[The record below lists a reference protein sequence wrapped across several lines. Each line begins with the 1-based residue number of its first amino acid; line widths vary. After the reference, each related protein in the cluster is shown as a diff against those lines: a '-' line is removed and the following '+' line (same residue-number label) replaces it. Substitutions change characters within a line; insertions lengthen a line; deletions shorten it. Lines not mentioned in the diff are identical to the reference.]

1 MHEDVADPG
10 YRGRMVV
17 ELTVEQARRIAVRA
31 QALEAARPADVV
43 DVVRRLTFVKVDPV
57 SAIAPN
63 ADVVLWSRLGEDY
76 EPTDLTRGLEVDR
89 TLFELDLM
97 VRPMEDLRLFRPSMR
112 RWPKHERTRNW
123 IEANDAFRRDILIR
137 LTGDGPLPA
146 TEIADTSAV
155 PWSSTGWTNDRN
167 VTIML
172 ECLMMRGD
180 LAVSARRDG
189 QRLWDLAERVY
200 PEVPELDASEA
211 YVMRNERRL
220 ASLGI
225 LRERKAAGS
234 PSEPI
239 DTRGIG
245 EAATIAGLRGGW
257 RVDPAALQHVDE
269 PLAERTALLSPL
281 DRLVFDRRRLEEL
294 FGFEYVLEMYKPR
307 DQRRWGYWAMPIL
320 HGDRLIGKVDATA
333 DRAGGVLRVDAIH
346 EDEPFTRDL
355 VEAVFG
361 ELDSLAG
368 WLGLD
373 IGGRAVGLA

>member
-43 DVVRRLTFVKVDPV
+43 GVVRRLTFVKVDPV

-137 LTGDGPLPA
+137 FSGDGPLPA
-146 TEIADTSAV
+146 SDIPDTSAV
-155 PWSSTGWTNDRN
+155 AWSSTGWTNDRN

-180 LAVSARRDG
+180 IAVSARRDG

-200 PEVPELDASEA
+200 PDVPELDASEA
-211 YVMRNERRL
+211 HVLRNERRL

-245 EAATIAGLRGGW
+245 EPALVEGLRGSW
-257 RVDPAALQHVDE
+257 RVDPDALEHVDE

-281 DRLVFDRRRLEEL
+281 DRLVFDRKRLEEL

-333 DRAGGVLRVDAIH
+333 DRARGVLRVDAIH
-346 EDEPFTRDL
+346 EDEPFTREL

-368 WLGLD
+368 WLGLE
-373 IGGRAVGLA
+373 IGGRAVGLE

>member
-1 MHEDVADPG
+1 
-10 YRGRMVV
+10 MVV

-31 QALEAARPADVV
+31 QALEAQRPAGVLDAI
-43 DVVRRLTFVKVDPV
+43 RRLTFVKVDPV

-76 EPTDLTRGLEVDR
+76 DSADLTRGLEVDR

-97 VRPMEDLRLFRPSMR
+97 VRPIEDLRLFRPSMR
-112 RWPKHERTRNW
+112 RWPKYERTRNW

-180 LAVSARRDG
+180 IAVSARRDG
-189 QRLWDLAERVY
+189 QRLWDLAERVF
-200 PEVPELDASEA
+200 PDVPELDASEA

-245 EAATIAGLRGGW
+245 EAATVAGLRGSW
-257 RVDPAALQHVDE
+257 RVDPVALQHVDE

-294 FGFEYVLEMYKPR
+294 FGFEYVLETYKPR

-333 DRAGGVLRVDAIH
+333 DRAAGVLRVDAIH
-346 EDEPFTRDL
+346 EDEPFTREL

-368 WLGLD
+368 WLGLE

>member
-1 MHEDVADPG
+1 
-10 YRGRMVV
+10 MVV

-31 QALEAARPADVV
+31 QALEAKRPGGVLDAID
-43 DVVRRLTFVKVDPV
+43 RLTFVKVDPV
-57 SAIAPN
+57 SAVAPS
-63 ADVVLWSRLGEDY
+63 ADVVLWSRLGEAYDPA
-76 EPTDLTRGLEVDR
+76 EVTARLEVDR

-97 VRPMEDLRLFRPSMR
+97 VRPMDDLRLFRPMMR

-123 IEANDAFRRDILIR
+123 IEANDAFRRDIVVR
-137 LTGDGPLPA
+137 LSGSGPLPA
-146 TEIADTSAV
+146 TEIPDTAAV

-180 LAVSARRDG
+180 IAMSARRDG

-200 PEVPELDASEA
+200 PEVPELEASDA
-211 YVMRNERRL
+211 YVQRNERRL

-225 LRERKAAGS
+225 LRERKAGGS
-234 PSEPI
+234 PAEPI

-245 EAATIAGLRGGW
+245 EPARVEGLRGTW
-257 RVDPAALQHVDE
+257 RVDPGALEHVDE
-269 PLAERTALLSPL
+269 PLAGRTALLSPL
-281 DRLVFDRRRLEEL
+281 DRLVFDRKRLEEL
-294 FGFEYVLEMYKPR
+294 FGYEYVLEMYKPR

-333 DRAGGVLRVDAIH
+333 DRAAGMLRVDAIH

-355 VEAVFG
+355 VEAVFE

>member
-1 MHEDVADPG
+1 
-10 YRGRMVV
+10 MVV

-31 QALEAARPADVV
+31 QALEATRPADVL
-43 DVVRRLTFVKVDPV
+43 DVARRLTFVKVDPV

-63 ADVVLWSRLGEDY
+63 ADVVLWSRLGEGYDPA
-76 EPTDLTRGLEVDR
+76 ELTRGLEVDR

-123 IEANDAFRRDILIR
+123 IEANDMFRRDILVR
-137 LTGDGPLPA
+137 LSGSGPLPA
-146 TEIADTSAV
+146 SEIPDTSAV
-155 PWSSTGWTNDRN
+155 AWSSTGWTNDRN
-167 VTIML
+167 VTTML

-180 LAVSARRDG
+180 IAVAARRDG

-200 PEVPELDASEA
+200 PDVPELDASEA
-211 YVMRNERRL
+211 YIRRNERRL
-220 ASLGI
+220 RSLGI

-234 PSEPI
+234 PNEPI

-245 EAATIAGLRGGW
+245 EPARVEGLRGTW
-257 RVDPAALQHVDE
+257 RVDPGALERVDE
-269 PLAERTALLSPL
+269 SLAERTALLSPL
-281 DRLVFDRRRLEEL
+281 DRLVFDRKRLEEL
-294 FGFEYVLEMYKPR
+294 FDFEYVLEMYKPR

-320 HGDRLIGKVDATA
+320 SGDRLIGKVDATA
-333 DRAGGVLRVDAIH
+333 DRAAGVLRVDAIH

-368 WLGLD
+368 WLGLE
-373 IGGRAVGLA
+373 IGGRAVGLG

>member
-1 MHEDVADPG
+1 
-10 YRGRMVV
+10 MVV
-17 ELTVEQARRIAVRA
+17 ELTREQARRIAVRA
-31 QALEAARPADVV
+31 QALEARRPTDVL
-43 DVVRRLTFVKVDPV
+43 DVVRGLTFVKVDPV

-63 ADVVLWSRLGEDY
+63 ADVVLWSRLGEGYDPA
-76 EPTDLTRGLEVDR
+76 ELTRGLEVDR

-137 LTGDGPLPA
+137 LSGSGPLPA
-146 TEIADTSAV
+146 SDIPDTSAV

-180 LAVSARRDG
+180 IAVSARRDG

-200 PEVPELDASEA
+200 PDVPELDASEA
-211 YVMRNERRL
+211 YVLRNERRL

-245 EAATIAGLRGGW
+245 EPARIDGLRGTW
-257 RVDPAALQHVDE
+257 RVDPAALDRIDE

-281 DRLVFDRRRLEEL
+281 DRLVFDRKRLEEL
-294 FGFEYVLEMYKPR
+294 FDFEYVLEMYKPR

-320 HGDRLIGKVDATA
+320 HGDRLVGKVDATA
-333 DRAGGVLRVDAIH
+333 DRAAGVLRVDAIH
-346 EDEPFTRDL
+346 EDEPFTREL

-368 WLGLD
+368 WLGLE